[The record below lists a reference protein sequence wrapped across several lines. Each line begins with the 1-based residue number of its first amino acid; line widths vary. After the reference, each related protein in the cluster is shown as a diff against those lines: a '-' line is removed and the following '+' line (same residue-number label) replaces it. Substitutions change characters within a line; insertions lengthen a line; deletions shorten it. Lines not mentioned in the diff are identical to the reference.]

1 MLKIC
6 YRRFSGLSSN
16 CSGLFHHNLPVMFA
30 LFGVIK
36 QEDLGVAY
44 LSVCLGVAIK
54 FDRAASW
61 DQRGNRNLLCH
72 SLMEPSIDESYS
84 NVAATSK
91 FGINWLLS
99 IFCFYYEKFQRHNIG
114 NIYNVI
120 VLN

>member
-1 MLKIC
+1 
-6 YRRFSGLSSN
+6 
-16 CSGLFHHNLPVMFA
+16 MFA
-30 LFGVIK
+30 LFGVNT

-54 FDRAASW
+54 LDRAASW

-72 SLMEPSIDESYS
+72 SLMGPSIDESYS

-91 FGINWLLS
+91 FGIIWLLS
-99 IFCFYYEKFQRHNIG
+99 IFCFFYKKIQRHNIG